1 VFLDVKFL
9 DRIGGGGDKRGRFYL
24 FILAWNLGVW
34 VFGICAWTSPCLAI
48 SKFIYAD
55 SVCVCIGSF
64 VVILEGE
71 RVGFFST
78 RGNICV
84 PA

>member
-1 VFLDVKFL
+1 VTEREGFIYFGLEF
-9 DRIGGGGDKRGRFYL
+9 RG
-24 FILAWNLGVW
+24 LGLW
-34 VFGICAWTSPCLAI
+34 DCLCAWTSPCLAI

-55 SVCVCIGSF
+55 SVCVCTGSF

>member
-1 VFLDVKFL
+1 VTEREGF
-9 DRIGGGGDKRGRFYL
+9 IYL
-24 FILAWNLGVW
+24 FIYFGLEFRGLGLW
-34 VFGICAWTSPCLAI
+34 DCLCAWTSPCLAI